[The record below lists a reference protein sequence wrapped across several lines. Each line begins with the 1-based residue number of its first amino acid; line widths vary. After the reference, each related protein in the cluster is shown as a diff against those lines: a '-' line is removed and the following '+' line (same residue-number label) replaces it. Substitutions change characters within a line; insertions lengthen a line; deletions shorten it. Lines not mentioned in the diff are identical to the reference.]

1 MTAKII
7 KISASEILD
16 SRGNPTVEVEVQAE
30 VTKSFFST
38 KVIKAWAQVPSG
50 SSTGKYEAYE
60 LRDDNSKRFGGKGVQ
75 KAVENVNAIIQQSLL
90 GLDPINQ
97 LQIDTLMNNLDG
109 SGKKY
114 KLGANAI
121 LGVSMAVAR
130 LGAMIR
136 QESLYEY
143 IAHLVNNKKPN
154 TPRPF
159 FNVINGGVHAGND
172 LAFQEFMI
180 SPKLGSFED
189 NYRAGAEIYHTLK
202 YILKE
207 KYGGEA
213 TLLGDEGGFAPA
225 GFTDPK
231 DALDLLVQA
240 VKEAG
245 YEGRVDFALD
255 VAASEFFENEK
266 YNLGIK
272 SGVDDYKTVDQMIEI
287 YLNLVK
293 KYPII
298 SIEDPFDEND
308 FDSFSKLKEKMLGK
322 KVKIV
327 GDDLTVTNPHRI
339 KTAIQ
344 KDSCDT
350 LLLKINQIGT
360 ISEALD
366 AFREAKTA
374 SWEIMVS
381 HRSGET
387 IDDFIADFS
396 TGIGAEYIK
405 SGAPARGERV
415 VKYNRLLSIFRKLA
429 KNPLYETQKY
439 TGSLN

>member
-1 MTAKII
+1 
-7 KISASEILD
+7 
-16 SRGNPTVEVEVQAE
+16 
-30 VTKSFFST
+30 
-38 KVIKAWAQVPSG
+38 
-50 SSTGKYEAYE
+50 
-60 LRDDNSKRFGGKGVQ
+60 
-75 KAVENVNAIIQQSLL
+75 
-90 GLDPINQ
+90 
-97 LQIDTLMNNLDG
+97 MNNLDG

-374 SWEIMVS
+374 S
-381 HRSGET
+381 
-387 IDDFIADFS
+387 
-396 TGIGAEYIK
+396 
-405 SGAPARGERV
+405 
-415 VKYNRLLSIFRKLA
+415 
-429 KNPLYETQKY
+429 
-439 TGSLN
+439 